1 MHRLDKI
8 FGMSP
13 IAFGVEV
20 AEIEFVLQTELDR
33 RRGARDLVPH
43 KGLPAAGG
51 LVIEQYSVA
60 RDQPVAFTTIHRD
73 PVSVKFGDAVRA
85 ARVERGRF
93 ALRDLLDLA
102 EKLRRRGLIK
112 PRPAQP
118 GFAYRL
124 EQSER
129 PERADFGGVFRDVET
144 DAHVR
149 LRAEVVNL
157 VGLDV
162 AQNLVERARVVQVAV
177 EEAHPPPRL
186 VRVLVDVVNAFGVE
200 RAGAAYDA
208 IHVIALAEQQL
219 GQIASI
225 LAGDACYQRF
235 LRHNSG
241 GSFKSVSRTVV
252 FDF

>member
-1 MHRLDKI
+1 M
-8 FGMSP
+8 
-13 IAFGVEV
+13 
-20 AEIEFVLQTELDR
+20 
-33 RRGARDLVPH
+33 
-43 KGLPAAGG
+43 
-51 LVIEQYSVA
+51 IEQYAVA
-60 RDQPVAFTTIHRD
+60 REQPVAFTIIYRD

-85 ARVERGRF
+85 ARVKRGRF

-177 EEAHPPPRL
+177 KEAQSQPRL
-186 VRVLVDVVNAFGVE
+186 VRVLVDVVNAFSVK
-200 RAGAAYDA
+200 RAGAASDA
-208 IHVIALAEQQL
+208 IYIIATAQQQL
-219 GQIASI
+219 GQIASV
-225 LAGDACYQRF
+225 LAGDARYQRF
-235 LRHNSG
+235 LRHN
-241 GSFKSVSRTVV
+241 
-252 FDF
+252 